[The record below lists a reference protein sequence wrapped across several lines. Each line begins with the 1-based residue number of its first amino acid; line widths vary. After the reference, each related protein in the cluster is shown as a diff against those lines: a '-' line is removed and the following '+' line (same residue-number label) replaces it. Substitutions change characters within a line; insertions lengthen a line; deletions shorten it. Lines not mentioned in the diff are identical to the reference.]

1 MSLNPFDKQQL
12 ALQAYGSIS
21 ADGLTIQ
28 NQGCVLARTGV
39 GVYTLTLPADGGVVD
54 GQSMTDVTAK
64 DTTPPGPTPP
74 VVWKVDE
81 TSNLVK
87 TIRVFNLA
95 GAPADSALEVK
106 LYASTINPN
115 GP

>member
-1 MSLNPFDKQQL
+1 MSLNPYDQQQL
-12 ALQAYGSIS
+12 ALQAYGSIT
-21 ADGLTIQ
+21 ADGLTVQ
-28 NQGCVLARTGV
+28 NQGCVLARTGA
-39 GVYTLTLPADGGVVD
+39 GVYTLTLNADSGVVD

-74 VVWKVDE
+74 VVTKVEE

-95 GAPADSALEVK
+95 GAPTDSAIEVK
-106 LYASTINPN
+106 LYKSLINPS